1 MSQNAELLI
10 QLLSGISS
18 GEKDDIM
25 KALTF
30 IKDSRKDESMT
41 LENFRRE
48 YLAFSQDNHADKYR
62 RSIELSLKHLTEY
75 FGGEKNLSEIKT
87 KDVEKFEA
95 ALRKSAPKGFK
106 VYHRN
111 LKAAFNKAKNWE
123 YISENPFDK
132 IRLPK
137 QQEFG
142 PVYLNEEDLS
152 RIIAAAKSD
161 LLGDLFTFAFYTG
174 CRVGEIV
181 QIRWRSIDL
190 ESRII
195 LVGDSELITK
205 SRKQRMVPICEE
217 LSHVLINLKLRGSK
231 EEGYVFCKS
240 NGFPFTPEYVSKKFK
255 AICREIGLD
264 EKVHF
269 HGLRHSFASNLVQ
282 RGVSIFTV
290 KELLGHSS
298 VSVTERY
305 SHINTE
311 SLKNAINVFNKAA

>member
-1 MSQNAELLI
+1 MTQKAELLI

-18 GEKDDIM
+18 GEKDNIL

-30 IKDSRKDESMT
+30 IKDNRKDESRT
-41 LENFRRE
+41 LNDFRRE
-48 YLAFSQDNHADKYR
+48 YMTFSQDNHAEKYR
-62 RSIELSLKHLTEY
+62 RSIELSLRHLTEY
-75 FGGEKNLSEIKT
+75 FGDDKSLSEIKT
-87 KDVEKFEA
+87 KDAERFEA
-95 ALRKSAPKGFK
+95 FLRKSAPKGFK

-111 LKAAFNKAKNWE
+111 LKAAFNKAKDWE

-142 PVYLNEEDLS
+142 SVYLDEDDLI
-152 RIIAAAKSD
+152 RIVTAAKSD

-181 QIRWRSIDL
+181 QIRWHSIDL
-190 ESRII
+190 ESGII
-195 LVGDSELITK
+195 LIGDSELTTK
-205 SRKQRMVPICEE
+205 SRKQRAVPICDE
-217 LSHVLINLKLRGSK
+217 LFGVLINLKLRGCK
-231 EEGYVFCKS
+231 DDGYVFCKS
-240 NGFPFTPEYVSKKFK
+240 NGFRFTLEYVSKKFK
-255 AICREIGLD
+255 AVCREIGLD